1 MATTFEAVEV
11 GQELPR
17 ITKEPTTQQLVK
29 YAGASG
35 DFYQIHYDKDFAQR
49 SGLPGVIIHGLL
61 KAGWLAELV
70 TTWAGPDAFVRK
82 IAASYR
88 GIDVPGQPYVL
99 TGRVTGKRAEDG
111 RGLVDVE
118 IWGENQDRQ
127 QTTLGSATVE
137 LPLRR

>member
-1 MATTFEAVEV
+1 MAATFAEIEV
-11 GQELPR
+11 GAQLPR
-17 ITKEPTTQQLVK
+17 LTKEPTTRQLVM

-35 DFYQIHYDKDFAQR
+35 DFYEIHYDKDFAQR

-70 TTWAGPDAFVRK
+70 ADWAGPDAFVRK

-99 TGRVTGKRAEDG
+99 TGRVTAKRAEAG
-111 RGLVDVE
+111 RGLVDLE
-118 IWGENQDRQ
+118 IWGENREGQR
-127 QTTLGSATVE
+127 TTLGSATVE
-137 LPLRR
+137 LPL

>member
-1 MATTFEAVEV
+1 MATAYEQVEV
-11 GQELPR
+11 GMSLPR
-17 ITKEPTTQQLVK
+17 ISKEPTTQQLVK

-35 DFYQIHYDKDFAQR
+35 DFYQIHYDKDFAQA

-70 TTWAGPDAFVRK
+70 TAWAGPDAFVRK

-99 TGRVTGKRAEDG
+99 TGRVTGKRTEEG
-111 RGLVDVE
+111 RGLVDLE
-118 IWGENQDRQ
+118 LWGENRDGQR
-127 QTTLGSATVE
+127 TTLGSATVD